1 MYNMDISIFGYKI
14 GLEILILM
22 GIIYLILASHTLC
35 GCCNFYSLIEGMDS
49 GSNMGT
55 MGTGTMG
62 TGTMGTMGTGTMGT
76 MGTGTMGTTIGSGQI
91 KAKVQAKVQ
100 QAQNN
105 QAQMTAGTS
114 TTGESF
120 TGNVGTKK
128 TTGKK
133 KEGFTGA
140 NINYGESSVYNL
152 NSTPV
157 DTSSWSAQNMTV
169 TAGQPLSAGV
179 KAFMAREPQPVPLP
193 EGEMLMFANTPFKP
207 ECCPNAYSTSTGC
220 ACMTGNQYNYLIT
233 RGSNNVP
240 YSEY

>member
-14 GLEILILM
+14 GLEILILI

-35 GCCNFYSLIEGMDS
+35 GCCNFYSLIEGMDTN
-49 GSNMGT
+49 GSSSNGSSTNGSSTNGSST
-55 MGTGTMG
+55 M
-62 TGTMGTMGTGTMGT
+62 
-76 MGTGTMGTTIGSGQI
+76 GSGQMAQQV

-105 QAQMTAGTS
+105 MAQNNMAQSSVTS
-114 TTGESF
+114 NEATPVTPTT
-120 TGNVGTKK
+120 
-128 TTGKK
+128 TT
-133 KEGFTGA
+133 EGFTGA

-152 NSTPV
+152 NSTPI

-169 TAGQPLSAGV
+169 VPGQPLSDGV
-179 KAFMAREPQPVPLP
+179 KAFLARQEQPVPLP

-207 ECCPNAYSTSTGC
+207 ECCPNTYSTSTGC

>member
-1 MYNMDISIFGYKI
+1 MDISIFGYKI

-49 GSNMGT
+49 GST

-62 TGTMGTMGTGTMGT
+62 TGTMGTGTTGT
-76 MGTGTMGTTIGSGQI
+76 GTTIGSGQI

-105 QAQMTAGTS
+105 MAQMPSGTTS
-114 TTGESF
+114 TAPTPV
-120 TGNVGTKK
+120 TP
-128 TTGKK
+128 TTTT
-133 KEGFTGA
+133 EGFTGA

-152 NSTPV
+152 NDSPIN
-157 DTSSWSAQNMTV
+157 TSSWSAQNMTV
-169 TAGQPLSAGV
+169 VPGQPLSAGV
-179 KAFMAREPQPVPLP
+179 KAFMARQPQPVPLP

-207 ECCPNAYSTSTGC
+207 ECCPNTFSTSTGC